1 MQGETMDSSIND
13 EEFLSVINE
22 MFSENIPFNK
32 VLGIK
37 VESISYERVKVLFK
51 MRDELMGHYSR
62 RMLHGGVI
70 SSVLDVTGGLAAFM
84 GIQEKMA
91 GETIEARIKRFGRV
105 STIDIRVDFLR
116 PGIGKWFVATA
127 YTLRTGNKVAV
138 TRIELNND
146 QNEIIAVGT
155 GSYTVS

>member
-1 MQGETMDSSIND
+1 MHNSVND
-13 EEFLSVINE
+13 EELLSVINE
-22 MFSENIPFNK
+22 MFSEKIPFNK
-32 VLGIK
+32 LLGIK
-37 VESISYERVKVLFK
+37 IELISYERVKVLFH

-70 SSVLDVTGGLAAFM
+70 SSVIDVTGGLSAFM
-84 GIQEKMA
+84 SIQEKMA
-91 GETIEARIKRFGRV
+91 DETLETRLKRFGRV
-105 STIDIRVDFLR
+105 STIDLRVDFLR

-155 GSYTVS
+155 GSYTVA

>member
-1 MQGETMDSSIND
+1 MHNSVND
-13 EEFLSVINE
+13 EELLLVINE
-22 MFSENIPFNK
+22 MFSEKIPFNK
-32 VLGIK
+32 LLGIK
-37 VESISYERVKVLFK
+37 IELISYERVKVLFH

-70 SSVLDVTGGLAAFM
+70 SSVIDVTGGLSAFM
-84 GIQEKMA
+84 SIQEKMVN
-91 GETIEARIKRFGRV
+91 ETLEIRLKRFGRV
-105 STIDIRVDFLR
+105 STIDLRVDFLR

-155 GSYTVS
+155 GSYTVA